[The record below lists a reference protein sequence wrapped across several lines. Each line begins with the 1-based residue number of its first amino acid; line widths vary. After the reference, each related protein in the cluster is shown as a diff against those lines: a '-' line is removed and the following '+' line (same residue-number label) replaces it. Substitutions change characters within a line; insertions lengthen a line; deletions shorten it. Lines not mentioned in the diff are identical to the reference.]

1 MEGHLHAVRVVPD
14 VVRTERGGGA
24 DSGVPLFEPSANGP
38 AERFDA
44 MLGDR
49 HPVTAFLSAVIL
61 GYVLLAAASIAAGLF
76 VTEVLLESRGIE
88 RLDERLPKWLA
99 GHRTETWTD
108 LSWVG
113 TEVAGGYVVP
123 AMLALVALVAVLLRR
138 WRVGAFVVF
147 AVAVESGTYRATT
160 LVVDRPRP
168 HVERLEGLDPT
179 ASYPSGHTAAAI
191 ALYCGLALLL
201 TSRFV
206 HSSGGR
212 VAIWVVAL
220 AIPPLAGL
228 ARTYRGMH
236 HPIDVLAGVSI
247 GIAALVVALFACRV
261 AGAAVARR
269 EAAGAR

>member
-1 MEGHLHAVRVVPD
+1 VEGHVHAAGVPVPVD
-14 VVRTERGGGA
+14 RSTQRRNE
-24 DSGVPLFEPSANGP
+24 SGVPLLEPRPDGP
-38 AERFDA
+38 AERFSS

-49 HPVTAFLSAVIL
+49 HPVTAFLTTVLL
-61 GYVLLAAASIAAGLF
+61 GYAVLAAASIAAGLF
-76 VTEVLLESRGIE
+76 VTKVILESRGIE
-88 RLDERLPKWLA
+88 RLDERLPRWLA
-99 GHRTETWTD
+99 AHRTETWTD

-113 TEVAGGYVVP
+113 SEVAGGYVIP
-123 AMLALVALVAVLLRR
+123 AALVLVAIGAAVLRR

-160 LVVDRPRP
+160 QFVDRPRP

-201 TSRFV
+201 TSRLV
-206 HSSGGR
+206 RGLGGR
-212 VAIWVVAL
+212 FAIWAVAV

-228 ARTYRGMH
+228 ARMYRGMH
-236 HPIDVLAGVSI
+236 HPIDVLAGIPI
-247 GIAALVVALFACRV
+247 GIAAILVAVFACRV

-269 EAAGAR
+269 ASAEAR